1 VPVARPSAGIAG
13 VPVGVRGQGDEDGE
27 HKRPEYLIEPDA
39 ESMFGSDA
47 MTSPPVIGE
56 G

>member
-1 VPVARPSAGIAG
+1 MAG
-13 VPVGVRGQGDEDGE
+13 VPVSGRGEGDKDGE

-39 ESMFGSDA
+39 ESMFGSDT

>member
-1 VPVARPSAGIAG
+1 MAG
-13 VPVGVRGQGDEDGE
+13 VPVGGRGEGDKDGE